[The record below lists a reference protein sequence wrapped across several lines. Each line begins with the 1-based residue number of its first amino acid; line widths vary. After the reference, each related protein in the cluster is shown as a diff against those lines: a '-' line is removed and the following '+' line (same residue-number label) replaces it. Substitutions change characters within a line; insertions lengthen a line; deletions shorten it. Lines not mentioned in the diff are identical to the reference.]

1 MQGLKRF
8 YYNVPFSDEL
18 ALEGEIFNHLK
29 NVLRCSAG
37 EEILVYNDKNI
48 ARYRVDSLNKRR
60 ISAHLLEKKTQINP
74 DFILH
79 VYLAVMK
86 NRYMDNIIQKLGEIG
101 ITKLIP
107 VYTEN
112 STARVNDKTY
122 SRYKDLLIKG
132 ALQAELDFLPALE
145 NAVEIHQINP
155 ECETNLL
162 FAARRAETEIPV
174 ITSKSVSLFLGPEGG
189 FTEREM
195 KFLSEKGFSIVSP
208 ASSVLKAETAAVVFT
223 GMVKILM
230 ENTCV

>member
-8 YYNVPFSDEL
+8 YYNLPFSDEL
-18 ALEGEIFNHLK
+18 AIGGEVFNHLK

-37 EEILVYNDKNI
+37 EEILVYNDKSI
-48 ARYRVDSLNKRR
+48 ARYRINSVNKRR
-60 ISAHLLEKKTQINP
+60 ISAHLLEKKMQINP
-74 DFILH
+74 DFMLH

-101 ITKLIP
+101 ITRLIP

-132 ALQAELDFLPALE
+132 ALQAELDFLPVLE
-145 NAVEIHQINP
+145 NTIDIDQINP

-162 FAARRAETEIPV
+162 FAARRAETEIPL
-174 ITSKSVSLFLGPEGG
+174 IKSKSVSLLVGPEGG
-189 FTEREM
+189 YTEREM
-195 KFLSEKGFSIVSP
+195 KFLSGKGFLTISP
-208 ASSVLKAETAAVVFT
+208 VSSVLKAETAAVVFT

-230 ENTCV
+230 ENICV

>member
-18 ALEGEIFNHLK
+18 VLEGEVFNHLK

-37 EEILVYNDKNI
+37 EEIILYNDVNI
-48 ARYRVDSLNKRR
+48 ARYRIDSLNKRR
-60 ISAHLLEKKTQINP
+60 ISAHFIEEKKQINP
-74 DFILH
+74 DYMLH

-112 STARVNDKTY
+112 STATVNNNTY
-122 SRYKDLLIKG
+122 LRYNDLLIKG

-145 NAVEIHQINP
+145 KTVEIHQINT
-155 ECETNLL
+155 ECNTNLL
-162 FAARRAETEIPV
+162 FAARRAEIKIPV
-174 ITSKSVSLFLGPEGG
+174 VTSKSVSLFLGPEGG
-189 FTEREM
+189 FAEKEI

-208 ASSVLKAETAAVVFT
+208 LSSVLKAETAAVVFT

-230 ENTCV
+230 ENASV